1 MRCRQ
6 SSLWHEF
13 RAHVLGAFNLWDVP
27 PPAIPTVLVSFRR
40 RSKNKNVGR
49 VIANENDLID
59 VIKEGH
65 LIKHQEVD
73 MGVRSFMLQTKSH

>member
-13 RAHVLGAFNLWDVP
+13 RAHVLGAFNLWNVP
-27 PPAIPTVLVSFRR
+27 PPAIPTILISFRR
-40 RSKNKNVGR
+40 RSGAKNVGR
-49 VIANENDLID
+49 VIANEADLIG

-65 LIKHQEVD
+65 MVKVGNE
-73 MGVRSFMLQTKSH
+73 